1 MIRFLGIDYGT
12 KRVGVAVSDEA
23 GKLAFPLRV
32 LPNDAKIF
40 EKLQEVVLKDNIS
53 EIVIGEADLI
63 LNEVEVFE
71 KELVQRFKMAVHRQK
86 EELTTLEA
94 RRYQTGLADA
104 RAAAL
109 ILQRYLDRRNTSA

>member
-1 MIRFLGIDYGT
+1 MRYLGIDYGE
-12 KRVGVAVSDEA
+12 KRIGLATSDEA
-23 GKLAFPLRV
+23 GKLAFPLQV

-40 EKLQEVVLKDNIS
+40 GKLQEVILKENIT

-94 RRYQTGLADA
+94 RRYQKDAADA

-109 ILQRYLDRRNTSA
+109 ILQRYLDRKNKR